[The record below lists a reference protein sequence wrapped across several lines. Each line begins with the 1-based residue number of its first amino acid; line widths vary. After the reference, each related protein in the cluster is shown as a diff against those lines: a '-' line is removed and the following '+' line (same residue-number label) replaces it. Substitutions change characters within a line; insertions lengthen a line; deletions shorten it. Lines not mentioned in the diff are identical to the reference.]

1 MLSLITIMRK
11 NPRKAGLIPG
21 EVVLT
26 FDDGPNLKDNVTP
39 RLLDVLDQ
47 HSVKAGF
54 CVVGEQVHQHPD
66 VVSRMYDSGHLLIN
80 HTQRHEHPFRQSYET
95 LLNEILECD
104 QEIAAALGI
113 PDYRSE
119 FFRAPFGIV
128 TFAVRRVTRNLKMT
142 PVLLSHYGWDTRVG
156 PHNCQPIVDLL
167 IQNAKRHQG
176 GMFVFHDGSLVPPK
190 VLEDDWRKSVENRS
204 WVPDAV
210 DEVITELKKHGLHFV
225 LPGQSAVQSVD
236 VMKAAA

>member
-1 MLSLITIMRK
+1 
-11 NPRKAGLIPG
+11 
-21 EVVLT
+21 
-26 FDDGPNLKDNVTP
+26 
-39 RLLDVLDQ
+39 
-47 HSVKAGF
+47 
-54 CVVGEQVHQHPD
+54 
-66 VVSRMYDSGHLLIN
+66 
-80 HTQRHEHPFRQSYET
+80 
-95 LLNEILECD
+95 
-104 QEIAAALGI
+104 
-113 PDYRSE
+113 
-119 FFRAPFGIV
+119 
-128 TFAVRRVTRNLKMT
+128 MT

-190 VLEDDWRKSVENRS
+190 VLEDDWRKSVENHS

-236 VMKAAA
+236 VLKAAA